1 MNETGLEC
9 FNLEFKTDL
18 ISPFTPSVAINN
30 AQLLVLFFSDYR
42 VEIFMDKLNSHFF
55 LIKDVVVLVICK

>member
-18 ISPFTPSVAINN
+18 ISSFTPSVAINN